1 MPIYEYECE
10 KCAGRFNGDISKLVR
25 RLTRKNAS
33 AISKDNPGFLY
44 IEVSKENG
52 ENPVFSIGER
62 TNPRLRGAR
71 RFRYSLDGGKTLYLE
86 LKDFR
91 FSEIVDTGDPAPPCP
106 SCGSGKAKRVFST
119 FKAVFDKRDR
129 EPGPGDD
136 IGWHKDYKIQK
147 DEEQQNWVGQDSL
160 NQYFKR

>member
-10 KCAGRFNGDISKLVR
+10 QCAGRFNGDISRLVR
-25 RLTRKNAS
+25 SLTKKNAS

-44 IEVSKENG
+44 IEVTKEKDG
-52 ENPVFSIGER
+52 KPVFSVGGK
-62 TNPRLRGAR
+62 TGSRGAR
-71 RFRYSLDGGKTLYLE
+71 RFRYALDGGKTLYLE

-91 FSEIVDTGDPAPPCP
+91 FSEIVEAGEPAPPCP
-106 SCGSGKAKRVFST
+106 SCGDKKARRVFST
-119 FKAVFDKRDR
+119 FKAIFDKRDR

-147 DEEQQNWVGQDSL
+147 DEEQQNWVGQDNL
-160 NQYFKR
+160 NQYFKG